1 MPDLVTC
8 KFDKDPIKNERAGME
23 TSFFHYTMIIFFQCS
38 KARNT
43 EVNNPIQLEFE
54 LI

>member
-1 MPDLVTC
+1 MPDLGTC
-8 KFDKDPIKNERAGME
+8 KFDKDPTKNERAGME
-23 TSFFHYTMIIFFQCS
+23 TSFFHYTMIFFFQCS